1 MTKTSGEKNQIS
13 ARDQIIEI
21 IERMPED
28 MCRKLLEFLEA
39 KLPDHIKSDLVVEKR
54 GDSRKQC
61 LINVDYSVDGDR
73 HSGFILDI
81 SALGVFIE
89 SDTHLPVG
97 DTIEMAFSLPR
108 HYGPFRLSGEIIW
121 SGPQGFGVRFPT
133 LNKHQRKFIKS
144 FSEEESVVYNIM
156 S

>member
-1 MTKTSGEKNQIS
+1 MSDTSQSPDQNNL
-13 ARDQIIEI
+13 RDQVTELID
-21 IERMPED
+21 RMPEE
-28 MCRKLLEFLEA
+28 MLRKLLEFLEA
-39 KLPDHIKSDLVVEKR
+39 KLPRHIKKDLVVEKR

-61 LINVDYSVDGDR
+61 LINVDYAVDGGK

-81 SALGVFIE
+81 NAFGVFIE

-108 HYGPFRLSGEIIW
+108 HYGSFKISGQIVW
-121 SGPQGFGVRFPT
+121 SGPQGFGVKFPM
-133 LNKHQRKFIKS
+133 LNARQREFIKS
-144 FSEEESVVYNIM
+144 FSEEESVVYNII

>member
-1 MTKTSGEKNQIS
+1 MTGPSQSIEQDS
-13 ARDQIIEI
+13 VRDQIIEI
-21 IERMPED
+21 IKRMPED
-28 MCRKLLEFLEA
+28 MCRKLLEFLDA
-39 KLPDHIKSDLVVEKR
+39 KLPDHIKRGLVVEKR

-61 LINVDYSVDGDR
+61 LINVDYSVDGGR

-108 HYGPFRLSGEIIW
+108 QYGPFRLSGEIIW
-121 SGPQGFGVRFPT
+121 SGPQGFGVKFPT
-133 LNKHQRKFIKS
+133 LNKHQREFIKS

>member
-1 MTKTSGEKNQIS
+1 
-13 ARDQIIEI
+13 
-21 IERMPED
+21 MPED
-28 MCRKLLEFLEA
+28 MCRKLLEFLEV
-39 KLPDHIKSDLVVEKR
+39 KLPHHIKKDLVVEKR

-61 LINVDYSVDGDR
+61 LINVDYSVDGGK

-89 SDTHLPVG
+89 SDTHFPVG

-108 HYGPFRLSGEIIW
+108 QYGPFRLSGQIIW
-121 SGPQGFGVRFPT
+121 SGPQGFGVKFPT
-133 LNKHQRKFIKS
+133 LSEHQREFIKS
-144 FSEEESVVYNIM
+144 FSEEESVVYNII